1 MDESVSVKLEEEE
14 CESGRVPERLAAAFG
29 LLQEK
34 WALSIIY
41 VLLGG
46 PAGFNCMA
54 RGAGSVN
61 PTTLAQRLVRMEQA
75 GLVTKTVQ
83 STMPPRTSYELTEA
97 GAALR
102 PVMEAMCA
110 WSARYGHTCTKCPDT
125 EQKTGC

>member
-1 MDESVSVKLEEEE
+1 MSESARMDPEEG

-46 PAGFNCMA
+46 PAGFNEMA
-54 RGAGSVN
+54 RSAGFVN
-61 PTTLAQRLVRMEQA
+61 PTTLAQRLARMEQA
-75 GLVTKTVQ
+75 GLVKKTVQ

-110 WSARYGHTCTKCPDT
+110 WSQRYGHTCSKCAEAERRSAD
-125 EQKTGC
+125 